1 MHVFQPDTGAGGEGE
16 GVGKLGRESDI
27 SPVERIRAAG
37 LVASSD
43 QPIEV
48 RAMLRASADA
58 DSFLSPHPP
67 HL

>member
-1 MHVFQPDTGAGGEGE
+1 M
-16 GVGKLGRESDI
+16 GKLGRESDI

-48 RAMLRASADA
+48 CAMLRASADA